1 MKKLILISSAL
12 AATAFATP
20 AMAQEAPGE
29 GRVEVRGGLATGG
42 GFDEGFIGVA
52 AGYDFDLGDAVFV
65 GGEVSVDRVLVDGA
79 AELFGLTGRIGA
91 NVGESTR
98 IFAAGGRS
106 FSSGED
112 VWHAG
117 AGVEQKL
124 SDRFYVKA
132 EYRHFFSDFTDIDT
146 FAVGGGIKF

>member
-1 MKKLILISSAL
+1 MKKIALITAAA

-20 AMAQEAPGE
+20 AMAQDAAGE

-42 GFDEGFIGVA
+42 GFDEGFIGAA
-52 AGYDFDLGDAVFV
+52 AGYDFDLGDTVFV
-65 GGEVSVDRVLVDGA
+65 GGEVSVDKVLVDGSD
-79 AELFGLTGRIGA
+79 EIYGLTGRIGTKA
-91 NVGESTR
+91 GESTR

-106 FSSGED
+106 FTSGED

-117 AGVEQKL
+117 LGVEQKL
-124 SDRFYVKA
+124 GGNFYVKG
-132 EYRHFFSDFTDIDT
+132 EYRHFFSDFSDIDT